1 MATVMQKIKDI
12 EDEMAKTQKNKAT
25 AHHLGLLKAKLAKL
39 RRDLLAP
46 PSKGGGGAGEGFDVT
61 KSGDARVGLVGFP
74 SVGKSTLLN
83 KLTGTFSEAE
93 LGDNDL
99 CLVLGWAALAPSY
112 TLTFVWVGLNLVG
125 LGATTLGLGPQRYVA
140 SYEFT
145 TLTCIPGVIVYRG
158 AKIQLL
164 DLPGIIEGAKDG
176 KGRGRQVISTARTC
190 NCILIVLDA
199 IKPITHKRL
208 IEKELEGFGIRL
220 NKEPPNL
227 SFRKKEKGGINFT
240 STVANT
246 HLDLETVKAICSEYR
261 IHNADVNLR
270 CDATAD
276 DLIDVIEGSRIYMPC
291 IYAVNKI
298 DQITLEELEILDKL
312 PHYCPVSAH
321 LEWNLDGLLDK
332 IWEYLALTRIYTKP
346 KGMNPDYEDPV
357 ILSSKKK
364 TVEDFC
370 ERIHK
375 DMLKQFKFA
384 LVWGSSVKHKP
395 QRVGKEHELED
406 EDVVQII
413 KKV

>member
-39 RRDLLAP
+39 RRELLTP
-46 PSKGGGGAGEGFDVT
+46 TTKGGGGAGEGFDVT

-83 KLTGTFSEAE
+83 KLTGTFSE
-93 LGDNDL
+93 
-99 CLVLGWAALAPSY
+99 
-112 TLTFVWVGLNLVG
+112 
-125 LGATTLGLGPQRYVA
+125 VA

-145 TLTCIPGVIVYRG
+145 TLTCIPGVITYRG

-220 NKEPPNL
+220 NKDPPNL
-227 SFRKKEKGGINFT
+227 TFRKKEKGGINFT

-246 HLDLETVKAICSEYR
+246 HLDLETVKAICSEYK
-261 IHNADVNLR
+261 IHNADVTLR
-270 CDATAD
+270 FDATAD
-276 DLIDVIEGSRIYMPC
+276 DLIDVIEGSRIYTPC
-291 IYAVNKI
+291 IYVVNKI

-312 PHYCPVSAH
+312 PHYCPVRYLFNNFFVIMFAFLIYMMCYSAH
-321 LEWNLDGLLDK
+321 LEWNLDGLLEMV
-332 IWEYLALTRIYTKP
+332 WEYLSLTRIYTKP

-370 ERIHK
+370 FRIHK
-375 DMLKQFKFA
+375 DMLKQFKYA
-384 LVWGSSVKHKP
+384 LVWGSSAKHKP

>member
-12 EDEMAKTQKNKAT
+12 EDENEKIERGGQVECRDKATPKYPSFSSFIAELSGVNVRVQMAKTQKNKAT

-39 RRDLLAP
+39 RRELLTP
-46 PSKGGGGAGEGFDVT
+46 TSKGGGGAGEGFDVT

-83 KLTGTFSEAE
+83 KLTGTFSE
-93 LGDNDL
+93 
-99 CLVLGWAALAPSY
+99 
-112 TLTFVWVGLNLVG
+112 
-125 LGATTLGLGPQRYVA
+125 VA

-145 TLTCIPGVIVYRG
+145 TLTCIPGVIMYRG

-220 NKEPPNL
+220 NKEPPNMT
-227 SFRKKEKGGINFT
+227 FRKKEKGGINLT
-240 STVANT
+240 STVTNT
-246 HLDLETVKAICSEYR
+246 HLDLDTVKAICSEYR
-261 IHNADVNLR
+261 IHNADVHLR
-270 CDATAD
+270 YDATAD
-276 DLIDVIEGSRIYMPC
+276 DLIDVIEGSRVYTPC
-291 IYAVNKI
+291 IYVVNKI
-298 DQITLEELEILDKL
+298 DQITMEELEILDKL
-312 PHYCPVSAH
+312 PHYCPISAH
-321 LEWNLDGLLDK
+321 LEWNLDGLLEK
-332 IWEYLALTRIYTKP
+332 IWEYLSLTRIYTKP

-357 ILSSKKK
+357 ILSSKKR

-370 ERIHK
+370 DRIHK
-375 DMLKQFKFA
+375 DMVKQFKYA
-384 LVWGSSVKHKP
+384 LVWGSSAKHKP